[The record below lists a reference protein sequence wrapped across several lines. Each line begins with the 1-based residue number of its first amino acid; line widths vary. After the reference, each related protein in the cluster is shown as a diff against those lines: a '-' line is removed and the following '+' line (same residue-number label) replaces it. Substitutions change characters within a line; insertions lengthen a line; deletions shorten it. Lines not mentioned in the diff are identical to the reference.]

1 MIQKTQCLAIDKLC
15 KTRGSSKNAEPPE
28 CKVDSTVRLV
38 KFSVFLFLAAFFY
51 LFVNIFLFNLHREER
66 VSCLPPYN

>member
-51 LFVNIFLFNLHREER
+51 LF
-66 VSCLPPYN
+66 